1 MQIDGM
7 TSILNSKIRKKKD
20 LFSRYSFVFF
30 VILSI
35 TLIVFDKKDILN
47 SSYIRSK
54 IVNSIFLTKDLLL
67 SNLPNLDKLTLSFTS
82 KNELILE
89 NQYLREKVEQNN
101 LFKLKSEKLEIE
113 NNILRK
119 ELSLQPPS
127 IENYVL
133 VKVIADTQTDY
144 NKTIIINAGEN
155 MNISKGDSALTNKG
169 LIGSVIEVYDK
180 YSRILLINDINS
192 KIPVRVGKNN
202 KKAIISGNN
211 TNKMDLL
218 YLKENVS
225 FDEGD
230 IVYTSG
236 DGGYFNSGI
245 PIGILKQDNNAIHI
259 EPFNDISE
267 PQYINVFINQYKN
280 F

>member
-1 MQIDGM
+1 MQNEGM
-7 TSILNSKIRKKKD
+7 NSILNSKIRKKKD

-89 NQYLREKVEQNN
+89 NQYLREKIEQNN

-127 IENYVL
+127 IENYIL

-144 NKTIIINAGEN
+144 NKTIIINAGKN
-155 MNISKGDSALTNKG
+155 MNFSKGDTALTNKG

-180 YSRILLINDINS
+180 YSRVLLINDINS

-225 FDEGD
+225 FDDGD

-245 PIGILKQDNNAIHI
+245 PIGILKKNNNAIHI
-259 EPFNDISE
+259 
-267 PQYINVFINQYKN
+267 
-280 F
+280 

>member
-1 MQIDGM
+1 MQTGEI
-7 TSILNSKIRKKKD
+7 TSFFSLKIRKKKD

-35 TLIVFDKKDILN
+35 TLIVFDKKGILN
-47 SSYIRSK
+47 SSYVRSK
-54 IVNSIFLTKDLLL
+54 IVNSIFLTKDFFL
-67 SNLPNLDKLTLSFTS
+67 SNLPKLDKLRLSFTS
-82 KNELILE
+82 KKELILE
-89 NQYLREKVEQNN
+89 NKYLREKVELNN
-101 LFKLKSEKLEIE
+101 LFKLKSQKLEIE

-127 IENYVL
+127 IENYIL
-133 VKVIADTQTDY
+133 VKVIADVQSDY
-144 NKTIIINAGEN
+144 NKTIIINAGKN
-155 MNISKGDSALTNKG
+155 MNINKGNTALTNKG
-169 LIGSVIEVYDK
+169 LIGSVIETYDR
-180 YSRILLINDINS
+180 YSRVLLINDINS
-192 KIPVRVGKNN
+192 KIPVRVGSNN
-202 KKAIISGNN
+202 VKAIISGNN

-225 FDEGD
+225 FDDGD

-245 PIGILKQDNNAIHI
+245 PIGILKKNNNTIHI
-259 EPFNDISE
+259 EPFNNMSE
-267 PQYINVFINQYKN
+267 HQYINVFINQFKN

>member
-1 MQIDGM
+1 
-7 TSILNSKIRKKKD
+7 
-20 LFSRYSFVFF
+20 
-30 VILSI
+30 
-35 TLIVFDKKDILN
+35 
-47 SSYIRSK
+47 
-54 IVNSIFLTKDLLL
+54 
-67 SNLPNLDKLTLSFTS
+67 
-82 KNELILE
+82 
-89 NQYLREKVEQNN
+89 
-101 LFKLKSEKLEIE
+101 
-113 NNILRK
+113 
-119 ELSLQPPS
+119 
-127 IENYVL
+127 
-133 VKVIADTQTDY
+133 
-144 NKTIIINAGEN
+144 